1 LNPQGLSQHQGEFD
15 LNNSGESF
23 LFRQIKMRDPA
34 TFYSYCL
41 IHNTTLYM
49 YSARD
54 RVENES
60 WLEEIRTAA
69 VTLNLSSETQTVAED
84 LFLSQA
90 PDSDRSKRA
99 IAAASLYAGTLITG
113 SERSQSAVAD
123 AMNVTRLSVQQHWKG
138 ILNTAGFQ
146 PPSW

>member
-1 LNPQGLSQHQGEFD
+1 
-15 LNNSGESF
+15 
-23 LFRQIKMRDPA
+23 
-34 TFYSYCL
+34 
-41 IHNTTLYM
+41 M

-60 WLEEIRTAA
+60 WLGEIRTAA
-69 VTLNLSSETQTVAED
+69 VTLNLNSETQTVAED

-99 IAAASLYAGTLITG
+99 IAAASLYAGALITG

-123 AMNVTRLSVQQHWKG
+123 AMNVTRLSVQQHWKE